1 MHSIGLIAC
10 GCLILLWAVC
20 FELNY
25 RERKE
30 REDYENENKTK

>member
-1 MHSIGLIAC
+1 MHSIGIIATLS
-10 GCLILLWAVC
+10 LILLWAVS

-30 REDYENENKTK
+30 REDGNES